1 MFQRTNRREAV
12 SSSNPGHNCV
22 PDTRRSTYLYRSP
35 DYCTGGAPPG
45 VFLPVP
51 VLYGM
56 RPHYFASQ
64 RVLLGSILHVVFAT
78 TRRAHEVIAA
88 DIVYGGLCFPSIAWI
103 AKCVNDQPAGNDAL
117 AAGATSHT
125 HRCAASRAARGWA
138 SDSPFAVALAWDHE
152 WQRRSPTLASMYLG
166 TCPCDCAHTHSCSLC
181 CRFCASFG
189 C

>member
-1 MFQRTNRREAV
+1 MCAARARTPICVLRDLHLHNQIQINVRGCSRPSRRMCARVFALPGSLKRKARARAV
-12 SSSNPGHNCV
+12 GH
-22 PDTRRSTYLYRSP
+22 P
-35 DYCTGGAPPG
+35 
-45 VFLPVP
+45 
-51 VLYGM
+51 
-56 RPHYFASQ
+56 
-64 RVLLGSILHVVFAT
+64 ILHVDFASAC
-78 TRRAHEVIAA
+78 RAS
-88 DIVYGGLCFPSIAWI
+88 DIICGGLCFPRIAWI

-117 AAGATSHT
+117 ASGATSHT